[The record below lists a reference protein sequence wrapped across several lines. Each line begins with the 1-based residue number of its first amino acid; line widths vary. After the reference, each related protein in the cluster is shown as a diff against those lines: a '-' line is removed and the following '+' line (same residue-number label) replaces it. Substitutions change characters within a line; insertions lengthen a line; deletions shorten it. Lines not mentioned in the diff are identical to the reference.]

1 MFQLLTSALNDL
13 APFNAPA
20 MFATQATF
28 HLLMSAVNLTAALNM
43 FAMCETQATFH
54 LLMSALND
62 DVEAVLNV
70 LAMFETEATF
80 HLLMSALKTV
90 VVVNMPAM
98 SDTDAT
104 FHLLM
109 SALNVGLP
117 ATFYAMLLT
126 RLTSQSAILPYVVVA
141 VLGVVTQS
149 DTAVAMLAS
158 VIGVSA
164 SAVGLSVVG
173 LSVAELVSTAARIDM
188 AALHV
193 CGSSR
198 MHCACTD
205 APKTRSIGVARSVL
219 PLNSTAPSTSLYEVQ
234 SALCCTLYDVTH
246 SLPVAQPCVT
256 TPTTVCT
263 VPRSIV
269 MYSPTCDMLA
279 DHDWAEL
286 IIDCADP
293 VPAALLPK
301 TLEYDRALSA
311 GLRNVHC
318 AAALHDAMDTHVGY
332 TERRVAP
339 HPSPQNAL
347 IAALLQSESAV
358 LLVKEL
364 VRSTTLTTFH
374 LAKFWF
380 SAAVMNILRMFATDA
395 VFHAPM
401 LTLNAFAEPNI
412 WTMFDTD
419 AVFHVPISWLN
430 ADVI

>member
-1 MFQLLTSALNDL
+1 
-13 APFNAPA
+13 
-20 MFATQATF
+20 
-28 HLLMSAVNLTAALNM
+28 
-43 FAMCETQATFH
+43 
-54 LLMSALND
+54 
-62 DVEAVLNV
+62 
-70 LAMFETEATF
+70 
-80 HLLMSALKTV
+80 
-90 VVVNMPAM
+90 
-98 SDTDAT
+98 
-104 FHLLM
+104 
-109 SALNVGLP
+109 
-117 ATFYAMLLT
+117 
-126 RLTSQSAILPYVVVA
+126 
-141 VLGVVTQS
+141 
-149 DTAVAMLAS
+149 
-158 VIGVSA
+158 
-164 SAVGLSVVG
+164 
-173 LSVAELVSTAARIDM
+173 
-188 AALHV
+188 
-193 CGSSR
+193 
-198 MHCACTD
+198 
-205 APKTRSIGVARSVL
+205 
-219 PLNSTAPSTSLYEVQ
+219 
-234 SALCCTLYDVTH
+234 
-246 SLPVAQPCVT
+246 
-256 TPTTVCT
+256 
-263 VPRSIV
+263 

-430 ADVI
+430 ADVNKNIWAMLVTDAVFHAPISWLNADVNKNIRPMLVTVAVFHVPISWLNADAEKNISDMFDTRAVFHLPMLALKAVACEKRPAMFDTQAVFQPEMSALKTSAK